1 MEISDAPPRDPACAP
16 ARVMAEQEPRRRFS
30 ASVHSAMSCFR
41 FRGVFLHLHAVTF
54 PVKRGRKCCFWPI
67 WGTSGVASK
76 KKQEMPHQ
84 ENVGKR
90 RFRGHGHKSGH
101 LRICENLPRI
111 GELMFFDP
119 RNPPQIGKIAKLG
132 WKPSSD
138 GGNRDTAIG
147 SQRHFGDDEPHINR
161 ESSNK
166 ETDCRRSLRPE
177 ARVQKPEPHQMANAA
192 NSWEKQKGMTEAMPW
207 NETLPSFVSR
217 ASARRPSGPARN
229 QARPAYRGR
238 KSKRGQ

>member
-1 MEISDAPPRDPACAP
+1 MLLLAYLGHL
-16 ARVMAEQEPRRRFS
+16 RRRFQEEAGNATS
-30 ASVHSAMSCFR
+30 R
-41 FRGVFLHLHAVTF
+41 KRWKTAVSR
-54 PVKRGRKCCFWPI
+54 PRSQI
-67 WGTSGVASK
+67 
-76 KKQEMPHQ
+76 
-84 ENVGKR
+84 
-90 RFRGHGHKSGH
+90 GH
-101 LRICENLPRI
+101 LRICENLPQV

-119 RNPPQIGKIAKLG
+119 RNLPQIGKIAKLG

-177 ARVQKPEPHQMANAA
+177 ARVQKPEPRQMANAA